1 VAASRGRVLL
11 LKQER
16 RFMTRITPLAA
27 SMMLVC
33 VLGPGTAR
41 AADDVANLKA
51 ELEALKSDY
60 NTRVQALE
68 ARIKQLEDEVAAA
81 RAAPPASTS
90 AAGAQGGAPAP
101 AAPGQP
107 APAPG
112 AENQAPA
119 PLPEVPAPGFPA
131 PGGAG
136 QGGSATAFNPQ
147 ISMILTGN
155 YASLSEDPATYRIA
169 GFIPPPEG
177 EGPGD
182 RSFNLGE
189 SELTV
194 ASNVDP
200 YFFANVTAAIQG
212 DNTIDIEEAYFKTLA
227 LNSGFTLKGGRFFSG
242 IGYVNE
248 VHSHNWDFVDQP
260 LVYQAFLGGQLA
272 QDGVQ
277 LRWLA
282 PTDLFLELGAEAG
295 SGRSFP
301 GTQRNTN
308 SLGSDALFAH
318 VGGDVGDS
326 TSWRAGLS
334 WLDARSTD
342 RTYDDV
348 DQFGVPVVNAFSGTS
363 RTWIIDGTLKWAPHG
378 DPTIHQF
385 KLQGEYMRRTE
396 DGELAFDVTGRNLSN
411 GYSSTQSGWYLQAV
425 YGFVQRW
432 RAGVRYDSLDS
443 GTTRIGLVS
452 AGVLPLEAFP
462 TLLAA
467 SPHRTTLMVDWS
479 LSEFSRLRIQY
490 AWDDARASEQDRQ
503 LLLQYIFA
511 IGAHG
516 AHKF

>member
-1 VAASRGRVLL
+1 MVRLTPIAASFILL
-11 LKQER
+11 C
-16 RFMTRITPLAA
+16 A
-27 SMMLVC
+27 VC
-33 VLGPGTAR
+33 PSPGR
-41 AADDVANLKA
+41 AATDDVANLKA

-68 ARIKQLEDEVAAA
+68 ARIKQLEDQVATAKGP
-81 RAAPPASTS
+81 APPAVAVVPGGAT
-90 AAGAQGGAPAP
+90 AAGGAPTESPPP
-101 AAPGQP
+101 ASPVATEGP
-107 APAPG
+107 A
-112 AENQAPA
+112 
-119 PLPEVPAPGFPA
+119 FPA
-131 PGGAG
+131 PSPAGAG
-136 QGGSATAFNPQ
+136 RGGTATAFNPQ

-200 YFFANVTAAIQG
+200 YFLANVTAAIQG
-212 DNTIDIEEAYFKTLA
+212 DNSIDIEEAYFKTLA
-227 LNSGFTLKGGRFFSG
+227 LNNGFTLKGGRFFSG

-248 VHSHNWDFVDQP
+248 VHAHNWDFVDQP

-301 GTQRNTN
+301 GTQRDSN
-308 SLGSDALFAH
+308 SLASDALFVH
-318 VGGDVGDS
+318 VGGDIGDS
-326 TSWRAGLS
+326 TSWRMGVS
-334 WLDARSTD
+334 WLDDRSTN
-342 RTYDDV
+342 RAYDDV
-348 DQFGVPVVNAFSGTS
+348 DQLGDPIVNAFSGTS
-363 RTWIIDGTLKWAPHG
+363 RTWILDGTLKWAPHG
-378 DPTIHQF
+378 DPTIHLF
-385 KLQGEYMRRTE
+385 KLQGEFMHRTE
-396 DGELAFDVTGRNLSN
+396 SGQLAFDLTGRDLSN
-411 GYSSTQSGWYLQAV
+411 GYHSSQSGWYLQAV
-425 YGFVQRW
+425 YGFMQRW
-432 RAGVRYDSLDS
+432 RAGIRYDSLDS
-443 GTTRIGLVS
+443 GSTRIGLVS
-452 AGVLPLEAFP
+452 AGLLPLSAFP
-462 TLLAA
+462 TLLEA

-479 LSEFSRLRIQY
+479 LSEFSRLRMQY
-490 AWDDARASEQDRQ
+490 AWDEARANELDRQ